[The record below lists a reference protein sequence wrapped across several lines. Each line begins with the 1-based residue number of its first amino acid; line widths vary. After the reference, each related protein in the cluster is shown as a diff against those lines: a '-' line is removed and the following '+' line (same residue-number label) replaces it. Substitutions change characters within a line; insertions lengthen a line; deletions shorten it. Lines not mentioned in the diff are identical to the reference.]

1 MKWQQLH
8 ACRLCTNH
16 NITFNKAVHTTAAHC
31 DSRNVCNNYCCQHFV
46 KDGSS
51 MSPSTVSLCEITLQ
65 FTQCRYSSQLKTAF
79 TTPSTTANAASS
91 SFVTL
96 HFSYTSSILSMCWM
110 AYFAGTFRILWSA
123 HLWLC
128 SRFYTHKE
136 GNMYSRHT
144 GLELN
149 WRMYFEVLHIPSTLL
164 FFPCVYKLFF
174 IIIIPLSF
182 IFQKINSFDDRIE

>member
-1 MKWQQLH
+1 MITWSGNSCTHAGFAQITISPSTKQCTQQL
-8 ACRLCTNH
+8 LTV
-16 NITFNKAVHTTAAHC
+16 TPEM
-31 DSRNVCNNYCCQHFV
+31 SNNYCCQHFV

-65 FTQCRYSSQLKTAF
+65 FTQLRYSSQLKTAF
-79 TTPSTTANAASS
+79 TTPSTTDNAASS

-149 WRMYFEVLHIPSTLL
+149 WHMYFEVLHIPSTLL
-164 FFPCVYKLFF
+164 FFSVCL
-174 IIIIPLSF
+174 
-182 IFQKINSFDDRIE
+182 